1 MKQATTAPNSH
12 AKHLQ
17 NETATSA
24 LHQHLLL
31 ALLQALVIKARR
43 NLVSVVHNHPTACLV
58 KESA

>member
-1 MKQATTAPNSH
+1 MKPATVICKSLTHP
-12 AKHLQ
+12 LQ

-31 ALLQALVIKARR
+31 ALLQALVLKARR
-43 NLVSVVHNHPTACLV
+43 RFVSVVHNHPTAYLV